1 MPNPALGVDQ
11 QIQHRVEK
19 IRSEAGGDNILLAE
33 TPLIELDRTR
43 TTRNI
48 IWAGTESH
56 SGSHH
61 EGIDAVLEDPTITS
75 IRLVTNAEKMVL
87 RETQRAFVYFS
98 MHALTVDWIIVNR
111 LLPDEIADPMYSG

>member
-19 IRSEAGGDNILLAE
+19 IRSEAGGDNILLTE

-48 IWAGTESH
+48 IWAGTENH

-61 EGIDAVLEDPTITS
+61 ERIDAVLLHDI
-75 IRLVTNAEKMVL
+75 L
-87 RETQRAFVYFS
+87 
-98 MHALTVDWIIVNR
+98 
-111 LLPDEIADPMYSG
+111 